1 MDTLLR
7 MNAEEIDISLVEFI
21 KSSFKGKKIA
31 LHIYEDTLNETDFLL
46 ANSSNKKRLLESI
59 ENVKNNINLKQ
70 IEFSDIQ
77 SILNDDG
84 KWETY

>member
-31 LHIYEDTLNETDFLL
+31 LHIYEDTLDETDFLL
-46 ANSSNKKRLLESI
+46 ANSNNKKRLLESI
-59 ENVKNNINLKQ
+59 ENVKNNTNIKQ
-70 IEFSDIQ
+70 IEFLDIQ
-77 SILNDDG
+77 RL
-84 KWETY
+84 

>member
-31 LHIYEDTLNETDFLL
+31 LHIYEDILDETDFLL
-46 ANSSNKKRLLESI
+46 SNSSNKKRLLESI
-59 ENVKNNINLKQ
+59 KNVKNNKNLKQ

-84 KWETY
+84 K

>member
-84 KWETY
+84 K